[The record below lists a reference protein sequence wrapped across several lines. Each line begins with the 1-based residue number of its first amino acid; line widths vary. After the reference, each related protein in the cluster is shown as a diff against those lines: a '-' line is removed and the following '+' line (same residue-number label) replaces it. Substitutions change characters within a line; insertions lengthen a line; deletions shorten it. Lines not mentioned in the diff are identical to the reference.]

1 MNARKADPRVPRRN
15 YRWDGLAL
23 VGIGIAASYLFI
35 YPAIVLLQLGALGT
49 SLGKGLMMGIGVTP
63 IAFGYG
69 LLYLLGGPWAVK
81 VFGPPYKQSMLGNLV
96 GFTLMAIGVALFAW
110 LDSTLTLPG

>member
-1 MNARKADPRVPRRN
+1 MHARKAAPPAPPRS

-23 VGIGIAASYLFI
+23 VGVGIATSYLFI

-63 IAFGYG
+63 IALGYG

-81 VFGPPYKQSMLGNLV
+81 VFGPPYKQSLLGNLV
-96 GFTLMAIGVALFAW
+96 GFALMAIGVALFAW
-110 LDSTLTLPG
+110 LDSRLKLAG

>member
-1 MNARKADPRVPRRN
+1 MHARKAAPPAPQRS

-23 VGIGIAASYLFI
+23 VAVGIATSYLFI

-63 IAFGYG
+63 IALGYG

-96 GFTLMAIGVALFAW
+96 GFALMAIGVALFAW
-110 LDSTLTLPG
+110 LDSRLKLPG